1 MAIPIVFEDVDF
13 TYNPGTPFEVPV
25 LKNVN
30 LAIEP
35 GLITAIIGHTG
46 SGKSTLIQHLNV
58 LLKPTKGKVVI
69 DGHEITA
76 GSDSKNLKQIRKNV
90 GVVFQFPEAQLFEET
105 VIKDVMFGPLN
116 FGASQDEARAIAEDM
131 LELVGIS
138 QDLYERSP
146 FELSGGQMR
155 RVAIAGVLALE
166 PQVLVLDEPT
176 AGLDPLGQI
185 EMLTMF
191 VELQRSRQLSLIL
204 VTHQMDDVAEYADRV
219 VVLEKGQ
226 IIRQGLPQEIFA
238 DPDWLRNK
246 QLGLPR
252 TLDFLEKLDQLTADD
267 LAKAWQERPLTSDQL
282 AQALV
287 DYKKP
292 VVDKEDQ
299 DVR

>member
-1 MAIPIVFEDVDF
+1 MAIPIVFEQVDF

-25 LKNVN
+25 LKNIN
-30 LAIEP
+30 LTLEP
-35 GLITAIIGHTG
+35 GRVTAIIGHTG

-58 LLKPTKGKVVI
+58 LLKPSKGKIKIGDHV
-69 DGHEITA
+69 ITA
-76 GSDSKNLKQIRKNV
+76 QSDSKNLKQIRKKV

-116 FGASQDEARAIAEDM
+116 FGASQEEARAIAEEM
-131 LELVGIS
+131 LALVGI
-138 QDLYERSP
+138 DPALYERSP

-166 PQVLVLDEPT
+166 PEVLVLDEPT

-191 VELQRSRQLSLIL
+191 IDLQQARQLSLIL
-204 VTHQMDDVAEYADRV
+204 VTHQMDDVAEFADQV
-219 VVLEKGQ
+219 VVLKKGQ
-226 IIRQGLPQEIFA
+226 IIRQGQPREIFA
-238 DPDWLRNK
+238 DPDWLRAK

-252 TLDFLEKLDQLTADD
+252 TLDFLERLDQVTPDD
-267 LAKAWQERPLTSDQL
+267 LAKSWQERPLTSGQL

-287 DYKKP
+287 DYKQQLL
-292 VVDKEDQ
+292 DKED
-299 DVR
+299 

>member
-1 MAIPIVFEDVDF
+1 MAIPIVFEQVDF

-25 LKNVN
+25 LMNIN
-30 LAIEP
+30 LTLEP
-35 GLITAIIGHTG
+35 GRVTAIIGHTG

-58 LLKPTKGKVVI
+58 LLKPSKGKIKIGDHV
-69 DGHEITA
+69 ITA
-76 GSDSKNLKQIRKNV
+76 QSDSKNLKQIRKKV

-116 FGASQDEARAIAEDM
+116 FGASQEEARAIAEEM
-131 LELVGIS
+131 LTLVGI
-138 QDLYERSP
+138 DPALYERSP

-166 PQVLVLDEPT
+166 PEVLVLDEPT

-191 VELQRSRQLSLIL
+191 IDLQQARQLSLIL
-204 VTHQMDDVAEYADRV
+204 VTHQMDDVAEFADQV

-226 IIRQGLPQEIFA
+226 IIRQGQPREIFA
-238 DPDWLRNK
+238 DPDWLRVK

-252 TLDFLEKLDQLTADD
+252 TLDFLERLDQVTPDD
-267 LAKAWQERPLTSDQL
+267 LAKSWQERPLTSGQL

-287 DYKKP
+287 DYKQQLL
-292 VVDKEDQ
+292 DKED
-299 DVR
+299 

>member
-1 MAIPIVFEDVDF
+1 MAIPIVFEQVDF

-25 LKNVN
+25 LKNIN
-30 LAIEP
+30 LTLEP
-35 GLITAIIGHTG
+35 RRVTAIIGHTG

-58 LLKPTKGKVVI
+58 LLKPSKGKIKIGDHV
-69 DGHEITA
+69 ITA
-76 GSDSKNLKQIRKNV
+76 QSDSKNLKQIRKKV

-116 FGASQDEARAIAEDM
+116 FGASQEEARAIAEEM
-131 LELVGIS
+131 LALVGI
-138 QDLYERSP
+138 DPALYERSP

-166 PQVLVLDEPT
+166 PEVLVLDEPT

-191 VELQRSRQLSLIL
+191 IDLQQARQLSLIL
-204 VTHQMDDVAEYADRV
+204 VTHQMDDVAEFADQV

-226 IIRQGLPQEIFA
+226 IIRQGQPREIFA
-238 DPDWLRNK
+238 DPDWLRAK

-252 TLDFLEKLDQLTADD
+252 TLDFLERLDQVTPDD
-267 LAKAWQERPLTSDQL
+267 LAKSWQERPLTSGQL

-287 DYKKP
+287 DYKQQLL
-292 VVDKEDQ
+292 DKED
-299 DVR
+299 

>member
-1 MAIPIVFEDVDF
+1 MAIPIVFEQVDF

-25 LKNVN
+25 LKNIN
-30 LAIEP
+30 LTLEP
-35 GLITAIIGHTG
+35 GRVTAIIGHTG

-58 LLKPTKGKVVI
+58 LLKPSKGKIKIGDHV
-69 DGHEITA
+69 ITA
-76 GSDSKNLKQIRKNV
+76 QSDSKNLKQIRKKV

-116 FGASQDEARAIAEDM
+116 FGASQEEARAIAEEM
-131 LELVGIS
+131 LTLVGI
-138 QDLYERSP
+138 DPALYERSP

-166 PQVLVLDEPT
+166 PEVLVLDEPT

-185 EMLTMF
+185 EMLTM
-191 VELQRSRQLSLIL
+191 VIDLQQARQLSLIL
-204 VTHQMDDVAEYADRV
+204 VTHQMDDVAEFADQV

-226 IIRQGLPQEIFA
+226 IIRQGQPREIFA
-238 DPDWLRNK
+238 DPDWLRVK

-252 TLDFLEKLDQLTADD
+252 TLDFLERLDQVTPDD
-267 LAKAWQERPLTSDQL
+267 LAKSWQERPLTSGQL

-287 DYKKP
+287 DYKQQLL
-292 VVDKEDQ
+292 DKED
-299 DVR
+299 

>member
-1 MAIPIVFEDVDF
+1 MAIPIVFEQVDF

-25 LKNVN
+25 LKNIN
-30 LAIEP
+30 LTLEP
-35 GLITAIIGHTG
+35 GRVTAIIGHTG

-58 LLKPTKGKVVI
+58 LLKPSKGKIKIGDHV
-69 DGHEITA
+69 ITA
-76 GSDSKNLKQIRKNV
+76 QSDSKNLKQIRKKV

-116 FGASQDEARAIAEDM
+116 FGASQEEARAIAEEM
-131 LELVGIS
+131 LTLVGI
-138 QDLYERSP
+138 DPALYERSP

-166 PQVLVLDEPT
+166 PEVLVLDEPT

-191 VELQRSRQLSLIL
+191 IDLQQARQLSLIL
-204 VTHQMDDVAEYADRV
+204 VTHQMDDVAEFADQV

-226 IIRQGLPQEIFA
+226 IIRQGQPREIFA
-238 DPDWLRNK
+238 DPDWLRVK

-252 TLDFLEKLDQLTADD
+252 TLDFLERLDQVTPDD
-267 LAKAWQERPLTSDQL
+267 LAKSWQERPLTSGQL

-287 DYKKP
+287 DYKQQLL
-292 VVDKEDQ
+292 DKED
-299 DVR
+299 